1 MSDSQ
6 TKVTGIV
13 QQIDEPQVISDK
25 LTKRQLILTVGDKY
39 PEPIAFEAVNDRCD
53 LLNGLTVGQEL
64 TAYYNLRGREW
75 NSRFFVNLSLWKV
88 EVATGATQPTAA
100 PKNDFASANK
110 NPALRAQPAPIASVD
125 DNDLPF

>member
-1 MSDSQ
+1 MSDTQ

-25 LTKRQLILTVGDKY
+25 LTKRQIVLTVGDKY

-53 LLNGLTVGQEL
+53 LLDGLTVGQEL

-75 NSRFFVNLSLWKV
+75 NGRFFVNLSLWKI
-88 EVATGATQPTAA
+88 EAAGTTSQAA
-100 PKNDFASANK
+100 PAAATLPRQNAN
-110 NPALRAQPAPIASVD
+110 PSLRQQPQVQVADPSES
-125 DNDLPF
+125 LPF